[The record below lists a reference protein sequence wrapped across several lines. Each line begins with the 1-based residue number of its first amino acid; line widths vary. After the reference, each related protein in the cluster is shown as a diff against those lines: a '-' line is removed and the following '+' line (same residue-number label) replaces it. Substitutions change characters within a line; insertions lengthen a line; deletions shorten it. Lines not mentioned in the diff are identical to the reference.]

1 MTCHATE
8 CANCR
13 TPPGPINQYP
23 PPSQRPALLSGHAL
37 VRSPGNRGTHSS
49 VLSRTHTPSSNPPSF
64 PPPPKR
70 YSGGGEATAT
80 MSKQNF
86 EHLVDDQLRSAR
98 RSNSHDA
105 ARVFNAAS
113 QYAIGDSTGQGR
125 STKGRGAVERTLS
138 FSEFLS
144 FCTFPKDELEDVAT
158 RLQDKRV
165 FGDPNDDQNYAY
177 FVKKS
182 KVGWVAVAIG
192 NKRNGCFW
200 YNILPLHRFHSRH
213 PLHTPPTHTC
223 RPFISQPTP
232 TSLSPQLADRHGQTR
247 AEG

>member
-23 PPSQRPALLSGHAL
+23 PPLSATCLVEWARPGPFTWQQGHSLICAISYSHSLLQ
-37 VRSPGNRGTHSS
+37 
-49 VLSRTHTPSSNPPSF
+49 PPAF

-200 YNILPLHRFHSRH
+200 YNILPLHRFHPRN

-247 AEG
+247 AES